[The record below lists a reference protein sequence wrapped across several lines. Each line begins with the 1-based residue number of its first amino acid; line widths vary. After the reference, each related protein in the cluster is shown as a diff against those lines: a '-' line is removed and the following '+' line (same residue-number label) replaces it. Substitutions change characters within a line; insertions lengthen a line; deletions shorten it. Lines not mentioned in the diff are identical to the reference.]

1 MNEKSIGQ
9 VEVFSI
15 AGEKYVIGKSLAG
28 LLGVDAENFDKWF
41 KDQKEKMKIVRG
53 LDYINSE
60 EGILFCFEAATL
72 IFEKNRKME
81 KTPRGRRRRSP
92 YPLDEYGL
100 PILPPQKW
108 EGPFINPFA
117 WARRDEPPR
126 RPLDKRAALIYL
138 LEDAAQS
145 RPRRCRYPTQKP
157 AWMELLDLIRADS
170 EE

>member
-1 MNEKSIGQ
+1 MSENGLGQ

-28 LLGVDAENFDKWF
+28 LLGVDSENFDKWF

-53 LDYINSE
+53 IDYIDSE
-60 EGILFCFEAATL
+60 EGILFCFEAATR

-81 KTPRGRRRRSP
+81 KAPRGRRRRSP
-92 YPLDEYGL
+92 YPLDKDGL

-108 EGPFINPFA
+108 EGPFINLFA
-117 WARRDEPPR
+117 WASDEPPR

-157 AWMELLDLIRADS
+157 AWMELLELIRAEP